1 MPDGSHRI
9 QTASDQ
15 ALLSSHVSKK
25 KAHRHPL
32 EERMAK
38 RGISVDHAA
47 VHRWVIRYS
56 PELLERLNSR

>member
-1 MPDGSHRI
+1 
-9 QTASDQ
+9 
-15 ALLSSHVSKK
+15 
-25 KAHRHPL
+25 
-32 EERMAK
+32 MAK

>member
-25 KAHRHPL
+25 KAP
-32 EERMAK
+32 
-38 RGISVDHAA
+38 GILLRREWPSVASLSTTPPCIA
-47 VHRWVIRYS
+47 G
-56 PELLERLNSR
+56 